1 MEEWSMIGKKLR
13 ELRKERGWTQAI
25 LADRLHMHHSSIC
38 YWEKDLSEPPLE
50 MVRKLALL
58 FGVSADYLLDLPP
71 RSAAAGGQTENTD
84 TAEEQRPSAMSGA
97 DGESRL
103 PASEE
108 A

>member
-84 TAEEQRPSAMSGA
+84 TDEPVIPPPMSGA